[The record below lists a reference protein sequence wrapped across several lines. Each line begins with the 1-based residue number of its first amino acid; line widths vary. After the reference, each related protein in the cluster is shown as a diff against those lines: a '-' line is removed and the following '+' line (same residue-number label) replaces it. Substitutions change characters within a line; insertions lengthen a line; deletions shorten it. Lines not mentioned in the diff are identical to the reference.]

1 MHARRFNK
9 FGRFS
14 PFYMRWF
21 LFGLALAALGCNA
34 PGPGASGET
43 VHVIADDTVVTGKKA
58 VPLTGCYQ
66 MILKRDT
73 ATLELD
79 VKDSTVTGTL
89 QYRWFEKDWNEG
101 TLQGVLRGDH
111 IHGDYSFRSEGA
123 TSVREVVF
131 RIAEDGSLVEGFGD
145 LVQRD
150 GKVVFAHGEPLQYQ
164 VNHPFLPIPCNNR

>member
-1 MHARRFNK
+1 
-9 FGRFS
+9 
-14 PFYMRWF
+14 MRW
-21 LFGLALAALGCNA
+21 LFVCLAVVVLGCNSSGTDSGE
-34 PGPGASGET
+34 PGET
-43 VHVIADDTVVTGKKA
+43 VHAGAADTIVTGAKA
-58 VPLTGCYQ
+58 IPLTGCYQ

-101 TLQGVLRGDH
+101 TLKGHVRQDR
-111 IHGDYSFRSEGA
+111 IHADYSFHSEGV

-145 LVQRD
+145 LVQQDR
-150 GKVVFAHGEPLQYQ
+150 KLVFADKEALQYQ
-164 VNHPFLPIPCNNR
+164 ETHPFLPIPCNSR